1 MSSPTSNEANE
12 KIAQALYYL
21 ERIIH
26 DMGIPRNIRRA
37 ASEAARILRN
47 NQMSPGLRAST
58 VVSLLDDALSDPN
71 MPTYSRVLILQIIAV
86 LEQVKDVVG

>member
-1 MSSPTSNEANE
+1 MSAQAMDDETRERIN
-12 KIAQALYYL
+12 QALYYL

-47 NQMSPGLRAST
+47 NQMSPGLRASS
-58 VVSLLDDALSDPN
+58 VVSLLDETLSDPN
-71 MPTYSRVLILQIIAV
+71 MPNFSRVLILQIIAI
-86 LEQVKDVVG
+86 LEQVRDKV